1 MAMCSVLG
9 GLSSSEDVRLPCGY
23 VFAPTDFELL
33 HHFLLPKTLNPG
45 IKFEEIHDLTNSII
59 NYLPDNLTSLYER
72 KRAKEWYFFSS
83 ITKKHKNSSSSRC
96 DRRIVDESGYWRAS
110 NKQKDV
116 QGLGNR
122 RALNFFEEKNIKTDW
137 IMQEYVLAP
146 QHHSHEKF
154 EDYALCKIYKRRD
167 KANTSTKTN
176 TTSTVQQVDHHQLD
190 VGAQEEGMVNCMA
203 PHLLSYSCGDHVNY
217 DTVVLEEAAMVPT
230 MNIRHAHDDQCINVE
245 GMSTNEAAM
254 VLPVLPYYSC
264 GDVNEDQLVTMPG
277 AAQEATTPM
286 INNLQ
291 DQPLVPF
298 MATNNAIADADMGV
312 DSSGTTSCFD
322 DHEDIDIESFLLNM
336 DCDIDN
342 EEFMAIIEAAYSN
355 TDTAPNARADVETI
369 DFAAADQPSSSP
381 SSSSPT
387 AIIDCDI
394 DNEEFMAIIE
404 AARNNPDTAPD
415 AGAEV
420 ETIEVAAAD
429 QPSSSATTAISSM
442 DTDIMMRDEQNDI
455 FAELQ
460 LFSPLTY
467 HFNEWPDDDYTP
479 DFSQDHAYDLCLET
493 C

>member
-9 GLSSSEDVRLPCGY
+9 GLSSSEDVRLRCGY

-59 NYLPDNLTSLYER
+59 NYLPDVLTSLYER

-96 DRRIVDESGYWRAS
+96 DRRIVGQSGYWRAS
-110 NKQKDV
+110 TKDRDV
-116 QGLGNR
+116 QGLGNK

-203 PHLLSYSCGDHVNY
+203 PHLLSY
-217 DTVVLEEAAMVPT
+217 DTVALEEAAMVPT
-230 MNIRHAHDDQCINVE
+230 MNITHAHDDQCINVE

-254 VLPVLPYYSC
+254 VPPVLPYYSC
-264 GDVNEDQLVTMPG
+264 GDFVDDQLVTMPG
-277 AAQEATTPM
+277 AAM

-312 DSSGTTSCFD
+312 DSSD

-342 EEFMAIIEAAYSN
+342 EEFMAIIEAAYN
-355 TDTAPNARADVETI
+355 NPDTAPNARADVETI
-369 DFAAADQPSSSP
+369 DFAGADQPSSSS

-404 AARNNPDTAPD
+404 AACNNPDTAPD

-429 QPSSSATTAISSM
+429 QPSSSATNTISSM

-460 LFSPLTY
+460 PFSPLTY
-467 HFNEWPDDDYTP
+467 HFNEWPDDDYIP